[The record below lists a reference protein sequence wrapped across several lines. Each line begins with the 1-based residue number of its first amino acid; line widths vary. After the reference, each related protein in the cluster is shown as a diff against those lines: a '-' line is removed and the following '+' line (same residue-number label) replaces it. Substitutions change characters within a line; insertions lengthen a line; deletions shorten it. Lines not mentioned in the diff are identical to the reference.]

1 MGSPMISVHGIGWIT
16 ASGYGTIGSG
26 VCQRLAAGEEMS
38 SLSRRSIFSY
48 PFKNFGRLD
57 AVSRMTTYAVALSL
71 RDAGIEYAP
80 TRKQDIGIIGTS
92 SEGSLA
98 SDIAYF
104 RDYVD
109 NGRTLSRGNL
119 FIYTLPSSPLGET
132 AIHFGLVGPLL
143 YVAGEK
149 QSLAAIMDIAA
160 DILMAPETYG
170 MLIGQAGEEEALYLV
185 LAPGQESRALCNFAE
200 ARSIVASGRDIAGMV
215 DEFSQLKK

>member
-1 MGSPMISVHGIGWIT
+1 MMISVHGIGWVT
-16 ASGYGTIGSG
+16 ADGYGSVKSG
-26 VCQRLAAGEEMS
+26 VCQRLEPG
-38 SLSRRSIFSY
+38 RSIFSH

-57 AVSRMTTYAVALSL
+57 AVSRMTAYAVALAL
-71 RDAGIEYAP
+71 QDAGIEYAP

-143 YVAGEK
+143 YAAGERR
-149 QSLAAIMDIAA
+149 SLAAIMDMAA
-160 DILMAPETYG
+160 EILEAPEADR

-185 LAPGQESRALCNFAE
+185 LARGQESCAFCSFVE
-200 ARSIVASGRDIAGMV
+200 ARSIVASGRGVAGMV
-215 DEFSQLKK
+215 DEFSHLKK